1 MADEKRQGGGND
13 IRHRICIFLLDV
25 MKLAQDP
32 RCSLKP
38 SFHPDPEEPAAP
50 HKTEVHAGG
59 AAWSSCPAGGKGG
72 NADATG
78 RKNDTKSASHWNIS
92 VYARHQMVL
101 KSNPAGNH
109 LPAGPDQSGE
119 GKWAKNDTK
128 SASHGKIR
136 VYARHQMEQRLF
148 GRSAELRQMSLSEVR
163 SAAEYLPD
171 SGGSMRWR
179 MAVGEKRHQIGKCI

>member
-78 RKNDTKSASHWNIS
+78 RKNDTKSASHCNIRS
-92 VYARHQMVL
+92 
-101 KSNPAGNH
+101 
-109 LPAGPDQSGE
+109 
-119 GKWAKNDTK
+119 
-128 SASHGKIR
+128 
-136 VYARHQMEQRLF
+136 YARHQMERHDFQATE
-148 GRSAELRQMSLSEVR
+148 GRQMLLSEVKPAGNRFPDCGR
-163 SAAEYLPD
+163 S
-171 SGGSMRWR
+171 GRWR
-179 MAVGEKRHQIGKCI
+179 RAVGEKRHQIGKCLCGK